1 MALFYGLQKLRASDL
16 NKIVPQ
22 YALKDAD
29 ESVSTASTGTTLHD
43 DLKLFVSL
51 AANATYAID
60 LTLIYIEAVGTGI
73 DIKAAWT
80 FPTGCTLNFGSVGP
94 HNAWVAAAGAALE
107 AEWAA
112 WQNVTAS
119 PSSSITFGTT
129 NVASFT
135 MRANGI
141 IQVGSTAGTL
151 RFQWAQ
157 ANGSASNL
165 TVKAGSSL
173 KATYV
178 V

>member
-1 MALFYGLQKLRASDL
+1 MALFYALQKLRASDL

-29 ESVSTASTGTTLHD
+29 ESVSTATTGATLHN
-43 DLKLFVSL
+43 DLKLFVNL
-51 AANATYAID
+51 TANATYAID
-60 LTLIYIEAVGTGI
+60 LALIYIEAAGTGI
-73 DIKAAWT
+73 DLKAAWT
-80 FPTGCTLNFGSVGP
+80 FPTGCTLNLGGVGP
-94 HNAWVAAAGAALE
+94 HSAWVAGAGGALE

-119 PSSSITFGTT
+119 PSSTITYGTT
-129 NVASFT
+129 NVAPFT
-135 MRANGI
+135 LRANGI
-141 IQVGSTAGTL
+141 IQVGSTGGVL
-151 RFQWAQ
+151 QFQWAQ
-157 ANGSASNL
+157 NAGSASNL